1 MKCLANDISL
11 ESIND
16 NSRCVGEGSTVTL
29 QIAATH
35 DMGNQLAN
43 GGKVRIR
50 FRYRGP
56 SSEAG
61 IEIWRKREIALHIV
75 RMKGPRISSLTYRP
89 DLSWG
94 SAYSD
99 LCRSL
104 AFQRMQMEEV
114 PNWETS
120 KMAKVETLED
130 KERRPLEELA
140 FLSND
145 EGIGERSVLLNIG
158 LGEGIFVSRD
168 DTVVLM
174 AVANETDSTIVLSN
188 RSGVVGGFA
197 SCPMPTVRV
206 TSGVSVK
213 IPVVIPRIDYMDETG
228 EAVDIAS
235 ELIAR
240 TALQW
245 ESDNTNSK
253 DPGSKRWRQ
262 GRVRIPSR
270 CLREIIE
277 NHSTFHS
284 RICKPPINIQL
295 TVGGDSS
302 DSIIVIP
309 TGAALDLKAIAR
321 FQGKAFLQFMSCLF
335 KIMF

>member
-1 MKCLANDISL
+1 M
-11 ESIND
+11 
-16 NSRCVGEGSTVTL
+16 TL

-56 SSEAG
+56 SCEPG
-61 IEIWRKREIALHIV
+61 IEIWRKREIALRIV

-104 AFQRMQMEEV
+104 AFQKMQMEEV
-114 PNWETS
+114 PNWES
-120 KMAKVETLED
+120 SRMAKVETVDD
-130 KERRPLEELA
+130 KEGRPLEELA

-145 EGIGERSVLLNIG
+145 EGIGERSALFNIG

-174 AVANETDSTIVLSN
+174 AVANETDSTIILSN

-197 SCPMPTVRV
+197 SSPMPTVRV

-228 EAVDIAS
+228 ETVDIAS

-245 ESDNTNSK
+245 ESHNRSSK

-277 NHSTFHS
+277 NHSTFYS
-284 RICKPPINIQL
+284 RICKAPIQIEMA
-295 TVGGDSS
+295 VGDSS
-302 DSIIVIP
+302 VDSTITIS
-309 TGAALDLKAIAR
+309 TGTTLNLKAMAR
-321 FQGKAFLQFMSCLF
+321 FQGEPF
-335 KIMF
+335 

>member
-16 NSRCVGEGSTVTL
+16 SSKCLGEGSTVTF

-56 SSEAG
+56 SSEPG

-75 RMKGPRISSLTYRP
+75 RMKGPRISSLTFRP

-94 SAYSD
+94 SPYSD

-104 AFQRMQMEEV
+104 AFQRNRMEEV

-120 KMAKVETLED
+120 RLATIQTAED
-130 KERRPLEELA
+130 NEGRPLQELS
-140 FLSND
+140 FLSYD
-145 EGIGERSVLLNIG
+145 EDAADRSLLLNMG
-158 LGEGIFVSRD
+158 LGEGVFVSTS

-174 AVANETDSTIVLSN
+174 AVANETDSTITLSN
-188 RSGVVGGFA
+188 RSGIVGGFA

-213 IPVVIPRIDYMDETG
+213 IPVVIPRIDYIDEAG
-228 EAVDIAS
+228 EEIDIAS
-235 ELIAR
+235 ELISR

-245 ESDNTNSK
+245 ESDNS
-253 DPGSKRWRQ
+253 DSQDAGSKRWRQ
-262 GRVRIPSR
+262 GRVRIPSC

-277 NHSTFHS
+277 NHNTFHS
-284 RICKPPINIQL
+284 RICKPPLHFQM
-295 TVGGDSS
+295 TVNGSPLDAALSV
-302 DSIIVIP
+302 SIG
-309 TGAALDLKAIAR
+309 TALDLKTIVN
-321 FQGKAFLQFMSCLF
+321 FQGRSFYIRCV
-335 KIMF
+335 